1 MDINRYME
9 LLDRAEL
16 AELFVEMKERKTTE
30 AKLYKALDKMEAV
43 IEHNEA
49 DIST

>member
-1 MDINRYME
+1 MPEPY
-9 LLDRAEL
+9 RAEL
-16 AELFVEMKERKTTE
+16 AELFAEMKERKTTE
-30 AKLYKALDKMEAV
+30 AKLYKALVKMEAV